1 MLSTSQNACN
11 RVSTKNCLAHSGLM
25 EIPVATRMDKSLGT
39 NLHLWRFFTRA
50 KPTVTR
56 EFIYTCSAPPPPP
69 THLRCWTRVHS
80 ISPEFQHC
88 IWEGGGGEQ
97 RILKRITVLFEN
109 LKTQKINA
117 ITQVSQGIL
126 STIVVK
132 IVQIGL
138 NKSMNKGTKSIR
150 PLTSI
155 TGNINTL
162 IHSGWQNT
170 LASKSI
176 PYFDLIV
183 KVMKDTRVDSL
194 YRPYS
199 QGNPLW

>member
-1 MLSTSQNACN
+1 MGQIYICGAFSHAPNQLSRANS
-11 RVSTKNCLAHSGLM
+11 STLVQPLPH
-25 EIPVATRMDKSLGT
+25 PQ
-39 NLHLWRFFTRA
+39 
-50 KPTVTR
+50 P
-56 EFIYTCSAPPPPP
+56 IYDVGHVYTLFLQSFNIVFE
-69 THLRCWTRVHS
+69 R
-80 ISPEFQHC
+80 
-88 IWEGGGGEQ
+88 GGGGKQ

-162 IHSGWQNT
+162 IHSG
-170 LASKSI
+170 
-176 PYFDLIV
+176 
-183 KVMKDTRVDSL
+183 
-194 YRPYS
+194 
-199 QGNPLW
+199 